1 MRRVAI
7 LLLLSGCA
15 TPAVTSKTQDP
26 GSIEMHR
33 DASGEC
39 TIRAPGVSPRDIDVN
54 CMSGTVHTLPDKD
67 YGVNWSQIGMALIAL
82 LSVVGL

>member
-1 MRRVAI
+1 MRPLV
-7 LLLLSGCA
+7 LVLLLSGCA
-15 TPAVTSKTQDP
+15 TPVATSKTQDP

-33 DASGEC
+33 DASGGC
-39 TIRAPGVSPRDIDVN
+39 TIRTPGVSPRDIDVN